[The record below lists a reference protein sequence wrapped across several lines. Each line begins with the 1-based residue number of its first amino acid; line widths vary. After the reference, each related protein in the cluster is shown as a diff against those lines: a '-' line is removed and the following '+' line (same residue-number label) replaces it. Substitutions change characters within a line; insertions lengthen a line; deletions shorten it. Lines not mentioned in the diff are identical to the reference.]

1 MAQQAGPFADCKV
14 QIGRLSW
21 RPLSFRASTDFCV
34 QQPFAV
40 VLMWPDCNRV
50 RILNAKHNSGQKLP
64 LVPSSLGRV
73 GERGDKMGEL
83 KTVPVALKKSGVA
96 TDTASVAITV
106 TRLFGL
112 DAGDWS
118 MILLGLALSAL
129 LLVLA

>member
-1 MAQQAGPFADCKV
+1 
-14 QIGRLSW
+14 
-21 RPLSFRASTDFCV
+21 
-34 QQPFAV
+34 
-40 VLMWPDCNRV
+40 MWPDCNRV

-73 GERGDKMGEL
+73 GERGDKMGKL
-83 KTVPVALKKSGVA
+83 KTVLVAFKKSGVA
-96 TDTASVAITV
+96 TDTASIAITV